1 MQKELVTLDELIGH
15 VLAQHPEDGPLEHL
29 SDAMLVSQR
38 LGELADHLIGHF
50 VDQAR
55 RAGAP
60 WSAIGEA
67 MGVSKQA
74 AQKRFVPSAHG
85 PDAADGTLNRFTPR
99 ARGVFAA
106 ARGEALAAS
115 RRHIGT
121 EHVVLGLMSEP
132 EGLAARAI
140 TALGAS
146 EEQLRNLLGAGHRA
160 APVKPSQPVE
170 EQLRGL
176 LGASAGAKPGKS
188 PHGIDLDLRTK
199 RSMGL
204 ALREALGFGHNY
216 IGTEHLLLGILAE
229 EKNTGAKVLTR
240 LGVTQQRA
248 RDWLAAA
255 LEEIMTARERAAEP
269 TAAGT
274 ASAGPA
280 TAGTAS
286 AGPATAGTATAAA
299 TPATEPTP
307 AAEPTPVAEP
317 AAEGGIEPQSGT

>member
-1 MQKELVTLDELIGH
+1 MSTEPATLDELISH
-15 VLAQHPEDGPLEHL
+15 VIAQHPEEGPLEHL

-38 LGELADHLIGHF
+38 LGEQADHLIGHF

-55 RAGAP
+55 RTGAS

-67 MGVSKQA
+67 MGVTKQA
-74 AQKRFVPSAHG
+74 AQKRFVPPAPG
-85 PDAADGTLNRFTPR
+85 PDGPDGSLNRFTPR

-121 EHVVLGLMSEP
+121 EHLVLGLLSEP
-132 EGLAARAI
+132 EGLAAKAI

-146 EEQLRNLLGAGHRA
+146 EEQIRNLLGAGPRA
-160 APVKPSQPVE
+160 APVKQSQPIE

-176 LGASAGAKPGKS
+176 LGARAGAKPGKD
-188 PHGIDLDLRTK
+188 PHRVDLDLRTR

-204 ALREALGFGHNY
+204 GLQEALRLGHNY

-248 RDWLAAA
+248 RDWLTAA
-255 LEEIMTARERAAEP
+255 LEEIMTARERAAEA
-269 TAAGT
+269 TAAG
-274 ASAGPA
+274 A
-280 TAGTAS
+280 
-286 AGPATAGTATAAA
+286 TATADAA
-299 TPATEPTP
+299 TATGATGAPDT
-307 AAEPTPVAEP
+307 AAASGATADPDA
-317 AAEGGIEPQSGT
+317 AAEGGIEPQAGT